1 MTGRRLLLLFC
12 PLLALGLYLPALRCD
27 FVFDDRGVILMNPL
41 MNDLEELPRLLV
53 TPYWNAPGHTRELY
67 RPLTSASFAL
77 DAAISGM
84 RPAWFHLV
92 NAVLHALATLLVTLL
107 ALDLAGGRTAAAAV
121 AGVLFAVHPIHVEAV
136 AGIVGRSEILAALGV
151 LTAILF
157 HRRALLDPRGR
168 VSLRAGAAWLAC
180 LLGMFAKE
188 SAIVGPALC
197 VLSEAVPPRAAPA
210 LRLRAALYAGYAV
223 CASIYLGTRVAVLG
237 GLGPGGSI
245 PFVDNPAASAGPFDG
260 RLTGLGTL
268 VRYAALLVW
277 PRHLSADYSYDQI
290 PIIHSLR
297 DPLAAAGLVL
307 ALAVLAAGLW
317 LVRRAPMAGFAL
329 LFMGVSASLTT
340 NVTLFIGTLLAE
352 RLMYLPS
359 AGLCLLAGWAAGRLD
374 GGGARPFARALAVVA
389 AALLLGRSCAR
400 IPDWKDDS
408 SLYSSAA
415 RVSPRSARIQY
426 NLGNAYLREARYGD
440 AAQSYRTALAIYP
453 EFQDAR
459 VNLGMALVQQ
469 GQAAEALGLLETAA
483 QKDPKNADL
492 AINLG
497 TAYRSLGD
505 RSRAE
510 QAFRR
515 ALELDATSSRAWNN
529 LGSIELLRGNVEA
542 AVADLRTAVR
552 LEPAVAIYRINLGDA
567 LTAASRAGEAAEQ
580 FEAAFRLD
588 PALPEAHRGLGE
600 VALQRGDLGTAE
612 REFRIAASSSP
623 PSARAANFL
632 GYLLTR
638 RGKYVEAADQY
649 ERALALEPG
658 LADAHRSLGLLYA
671 ERIGNRERAVAH
683 LKASLRIDPA
693 QPQAPELQKLL
704 LRLESGGGE

>member
-1 MTGRRLLLLFC
+1 
-12 PLLALGLYLPALRCD
+12 
-27 FVFDDRGVILMNPL
+27 MNPL
-41 MNDLEELPRLLV
+41 MNDLRDLPRLLV
-53 TPYWNAPGHTRELY
+53 TSYWNAPGHARELY
-67 RPLTSASFAL
+67 RPLTSASFAV

-92 NAVLHALATLLVTLL
+92 NAILHALATLLVTLL

-121 AGVLFAVHPIHVEAV
+121 AGILFAVHPVHVEAV

-151 LTAILF
+151 LTAILL

-168 VSLRAGAAWLAC
+168 VSLLAGAAWLAC
-180 LLGMFAKE
+180 LLGMLAKE

-197 VLSEAVPPRAAPA
+197 LLSEAVPSQAAPP
-210 LRLRAALYAGYAV
+210 LRLRAALYGGYAA
-223 CASIYLGTRVAVLG
+223 CGAIYLMTRMAVLG
-237 GLGPGGSI
+237 DIGPGGPI
-245 PFVDNPAASAGPFDG
+245 PFVDNPAAAAGPFDG

-290 PIIHSLR
+290 PIIHSLLH
-297 DPLAAAGLVL
+297 PLAAGGLIL
-307 ALAVLAAGLW
+307 ALAVLATGLW
-317 LVRRAPMAGFAL
+317 LVRLAPMAGFAL
-329 LFMGVSASLTT
+329 LFVGVSASLTT

-374 GGGARPFARALAVVA
+374 RGGGRWFARTLAVVA
-389 AALLLGRSCAR
+389 AALLFGRSCAR
-400 IPDWKDDS
+400 IPEWKDDF

-415 RVSPRSARIQY
+415 KVSPRSARIRY

-440 AAQSYRTALAIYP
+440 AARNYRTALAIYP
-453 EFQDAR
+453 DFQDAR

-483 QKDPKNADL
+483 RQDPRNADL

-505 RSRAE
+505 QSRAE

-515 ALELDATSSRAWNN
+515 ALELDERSSRAWNN
-529 LGSIELLRGNVEA
+529 LGSIELQRGNVEV

-567 LTAASRAGEAAEQ
+567 LTAASGAGEAAEQ

-588 PALPEAHRGLGE
+588 PALPEAHRGIGE
-600 VALQRGDLGTAE
+600 VALEKGDVGTAE

-638 RGKYVEAADQY
+638 QGKYAEAADQY
-649 ERALALEPG
+649 EKALALDPG

-671 ERIGNRERAVAH
+671 ERIGNRERAIAH
-683 LKASLRIDPA
+683 LKESLQMDSA
-693 QPQAPELQKLL
+693 QPQAPELRKLL
-704 LRLESGGGE
+704 LRLESGSGE